1 MAELSSAHYALT
13 PMSRMPDPGRVQSR
27 RGAANIGHRS
37 RAAMRR
43 GSAGVDRIAG
53 RTLCVGGRRA
63 SCRIPR
69 WLEAPLGRALPRT
82 QVSLRVVE
90 RVAVHTVRILSG
102 SDGAAV
108 AWFSSV
114 ARLPTFSPSAS
125 KDFGSQSGGPSVP
138 PAYVSATE

>member
-1 MAELSSAHYALT
+1 MGCSSWAVVRRAI
-13 PMSRMPDPGRVQSR
+13 PGIDRVTE
-27 RGAANIGHRS
+27 
-37 RAAMRR
+37 
-43 GSAGVDRIAG
+43 
-53 RTLCVGGRRA
+53 RTLCVGRRRA
-63 SCRIPR
+63 SCPIPR